1 MTAIY
6 LLAAIIGLPLVA
18 YAVFA
23 GDGDTDAGEVDLDGG
38 GVLTYLSLGTFS
50 FFAGFFGLTGLATS
64 LTGTGAI
71 LSFVLATVVGL
82 IAAVTQRGLLSYV
95 KKSSSS
101 SHLHDADLTGKA
113 GTVVVPIESGKRGR
127 IALQVGQ
134 QREYLTA
141 RMLRD
146 EPAALDVGSSV
157 LVVQIDNGVA
167 LVAHLDPE
175 LT

>member
-23 GDGDTDAGEVDLDGG
+23 GDGDGDAGEVELDG
-38 GVLTYLSLGTFS
+38 GVLTYLSIGTFS
-50 FFAGFFGLTGLATS
+50 FFTGFFGLTGLATS

-71 LSFVLATVVGL
+71 LSFVLAMTVGL
-82 IAAVTQRGLLSYV
+82 VAAVTQRSLLSYV
-95 KKSSSS
+95 RKNSAS
-101 SHLHDADLTGKA
+101 SHLRDADFTGKA

-127 IALQVGQ
+127 IALQVGE

-141 RMLRD
+141 RLLRG
-146 EPAALDVGSSV
+146 EPAALDVGSA
-157 LVVQIDNGVA
+157 VVIVEVDNGVA

-175 LT
+175 LN